1 MKKFKKEIL
10 AILCGFV
17 FAYAWQLF
25 ALLMCYISDSN
36 SDFITADM
44 FIPVISIQL
53 AAMPIVTWALF
64 GLLKVNWFKKWVRI
78 TMCGMSFLIPFV
90 LISVITVIIC
100 PSLWR
105 EPIYWIGNVLIS
117 FSLTFTLFR
126 PLLQVK

>member
-1 MKKFKKEIL
+1 M
-10 AILCGFV
+10 

-53 AAMPIVTWALF
+53 AAIPIVTWALV

-78 TMCGMSFLIPFV
+78 TMCGMAFLIPFV